1 MTDAIN
7 SPQHAIHAAGFEE
20 AMADRAAF
28 YHPDPAPAMRKYT
41 YTRIGLPPATWRKL
55 HGDYTP
61 EDEAR
66 DREAFLLAEK
76 TRQED
81 EWQQFIEMTIEDRWR
96 WVFERLR

>member
-1 MTDAIN
+1 MVDAIN

-20 AMADRAAF
+20 AVVDRAAS

-41 YTRIGLPPATWRKL
+41 CVRVGLPPAAFRRL
-55 HGDYTP
+55 RSDYTP

-66 DREAFLLAEK
+66 DREAFLQRRA
-76 TRQED
+76 D
-81 EWQQFIEMTIEDRWR
+81 EWQQFVEMTLEDRWR